1 MLEKI
6 PDINK
11 MYHQKKIHDHK
22 IDTSELSL
30 DTKKPALLAGFSLVR

>member
-11 MYHQKKIHDHK
+11 MYHQEKIHDYK
-22 IDTSELSL
+22 IDISSLYL

>member
-22 IDTSELSL
+22 IDSNELFL
-30 DTKKPALLAGFSLVR
+30 GTKKPARLAGFSLIR